1 MISRGT
7 KIESIPIDVEE
18 TTTVTTVT
26 GKQKV
31 SSGSHLSA
39 EAKTPFSGR
48 SNMDKIHTSLQP
60 AMARDSPHRKFK
72 TAESLT
78 TKGRHRIPFGAK
90 LNIAVTEPSIP
101 TSNML
106 ELQQRGNPKTADRS
120 NLEAS
125 RQKAASGSPT
135 DSEKRQHWSKNSDKH
150 QKTKTQTDTKTLYPA
165 SISSTT
171 TGVPT
176 TRPPA
181 PKIHSSSTQTPKLE
195 ASTKTTPGSTQIQ
208 TTSSPS
214 AQTSPPLKTHKLD
227 SSMLPTTEH
236 SVHAPKTS
244 PTRANLNTVR
254 IPPTKVNST
263 QAVRTPP
270 TKKNS
275 ANQDVRIPPT
285 APTVP
290 LYHKLFPNKE
300 KPALSEEE
308 AVIKILV
315 KTDDNG
321 VQGGSDESPST
332 LEPILGCDKTNATN
346 IRMDDGSKETE
357 AKEEDFRE
365 KEGKSEESV
374 EEDGFVLVLDR
385 EEDSDGDGSPR
396 QVR

>member
-1 MISRGT
+1 
-7 KIESIPIDVEE
+7 
-18 TTTVTTVT
+18 
-26 GKQKV
+26 
-31 SSGSHLSA
+31 
-39 EAKTPFSGR
+39 
-48 SNMDKIHTSLQP
+48 MDKIHTSPQP
-60 AMARDSPHRKFK
+60 AKDRESPQRSFK
-72 TAESLT
+72 TAGSHT

-125 RQKAASGSPT
+125 RQKAASGSQR

-208 TTSSPS
+208 TT
-214 AQTSPPLKTHKLD
+214 TSPPLKTQKSATD
-227 SSMLPTTEH
+227 SSTLSTKEN
-236 SVHAPKTS
+236 SVQAIKMPI
-244 PTRANLNTVR
+244 PTRENLNTII
-254 IPPTKVNST
+254 IPLTKRNST
-263 QAVRTPP
+263 QVVRTPP
-270 TKKNS
+270 NRKNS
-275 ANQDVRIPPT
+275 ANQEVRIPPT

-290 LYHKLFPNKE
+290 LYHKLFPNKDT
-300 KPALSEEE
+300 PALLEEDD
-308 AVIKILV
+308 VIKVVV
-315 KTDDNG
+315 KTDDG
-321 VQGGSDESPST
+321 IRGASDASIST

-346 IRMDDGSKETE
+346 IRRDSGTE
-357 AKEEDFRE
+357 KTDAEKKGAKG
-365 KEGKSEESV
+365 KEGKSGESV

-385 EEDSDGDGSPR
+385 KEDSDGDGSPR